1 MKVKTHNRS
10 DVALSFRRRIETG
23 DKVLETP
30 TKAIPAGKLYE
41 DDQILEEARGINE
54 FYKQVSSADLFQSP
68 NTGALHFKGLDRQL
82 DWSLPDEADFTFLEY
97 TDSEQISKIDAY
109 QMVGILSYASDYFT
123 VPLQPEILSNIDEDG
138 DLDDMWYHRL
148 YNGTELFLQA
158 CHENSVDKP
167 IMGGIPPLDL
177 PHLEDLISLYEQYDV
192 FSFYFDFDWN
202 LPSTPDKVAR
212 VAYFQRRIGNQRHHN
227 DVLLYALN
235 ARSGTFNGE
244 IGYRPA
250 ADFAPA
256 LMGFDIIGENH
267 SGPSLDPEGAEN
279 VERREDFR
287 IFKDEIMGYIESP
300 VDNLEK
306 HFPKVTNVNVEDVI
320 KNKDSYQAKRRFEK
334 FLNAEQM
341 ELILSELR
349 KKLEAGNSRDFLKE
363 KNLNPRILNAG
374 NEVREEFDEGL
385 QTELGDY
392 RPCLSAR

>member
-10 DVALSFRRRIETG
+10 DVNLSFRRRVEIGE
-23 DKVLETP
+23 KVLETP

-41 DDQILEEARGINE
+41 EDQILEEARGVNE
-54 FYKQVSSADLFQSP
+54 FYKQVSSADLYQSP
-68 NTGALHFKGLDRQL
+68 NDGTLHFNGLDRQL
-82 DWSLPDEADFTFLEY
+82 DWSLPGEVNFTFLEY

-109 QMVGILSYASDYFT
+109 QMVGVLGYASDYFT
-123 VPLQPEILSNIDEDG
+123 VPLQPKILSQIDKDG
-138 DLDDMWYHRL
+138 ELDDTWYHRL
-148 YNGTELFLQA
+148 YNGTELFLRA
-158 CHENSVDKP
+158 CHESSIHKP

-177 PHLEDLISLYEQYDV
+177 PHLGDLINLYEQYDV
-192 FSFYFDFDWN
+192 FAFYFDFDWN
-202 LPSTPDKVAR
+202 LPSAPSKVDR
-212 VAYFQRRIGNQRHHN
+212 VAYFQKRIANQRHHD

-256 LMGFDIIGENH
+256 LMGFDVIGENH

-287 IFKDEIMGYIESP
+287 ILKEEIIGYIDSP
-300 VDNLEK
+300 VDNLQK
-306 HFPKVTNVNVEDVI
+306 HFPNVTNVNVEDVL
-320 KNKDSYQAKRRFEK
+320 KKGDSYSAKRRFEK

-349 KKLEAGNSRDFLKE
+349 QKLEAGNSRDFLEE
-363 KNLNPRILNAG
+363 KSLNPRTLNAG
-374 NEVREEFDEGL
+374 KEVRKEFNEGL

-392 RPCLSAR
+392 T